1 MDKEES
7 KNAIELQSVTRRN
20 NYEENSDEI
29 QAAEQILAE
38 LLNINSAKKD
48 EEEKE
53 EDLWDITPLIYQ
65 VSNLDDNFTRYH
77 ISHFLNYFKYFKH
90 SKL

>member
-38 LLNINSAKKD
+38 LLNINSANKD

-53 EDLWDITPLIYQ
+53 EDL
-65 VSNLDDNFTRYH
+65 
-77 ISHFLNYFKYFKH
+77 
-90 SKL
+90 